1 MGHAHEHVEVI
12 SHDEREVRACE
23 PEGVA
28 SIRAE
33 GQGEREAVVHV
44 CLALG
49 PVGLCR
55 GEVPASS
62 ARFKCPLQ
70 SGFGIGFGIGFGCTL
85 CCRIPPFLELKTVC
99 QTCDTRQRGG
109 KIARGYKGGPLGA

>member
-33 GQGEREAVVHV
+33 GQGEREAVVRCV
-44 CLALG
+44 FG
-49 PVGLCR
+49 PRACGSVSR
-55 GEVPASS
+55 RS

-70 SGFGIGFGIGFGCTL
+70 VPASKRFRDRVRDRFRVHTL
-85 CCRIPPFLELKTVC
+85 LQDSAVS
-99 QTCDTRQRGG
+99 
-109 KIARGYKGGPLGA
+109 